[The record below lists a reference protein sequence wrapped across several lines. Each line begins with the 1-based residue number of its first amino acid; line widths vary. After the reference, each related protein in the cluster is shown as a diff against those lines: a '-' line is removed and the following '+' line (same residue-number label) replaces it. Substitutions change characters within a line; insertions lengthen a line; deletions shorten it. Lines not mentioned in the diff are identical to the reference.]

1 MLAKRIGTLVGMVF
15 LLTSLTGC
23 LWAPELDSVRKDIER
38 QIPDAHFEKEF
49 AISLGPISL
58 GLARTIIRFVPDDDV
73 HEARE
78 YLGDLSKVQIA
89 VYEVDHIPRG
99 AELKTPRK
107 LESLLDE
114 GWEMAIKARDHGESL
129 WVMYRLDDDEIR
141 EVYIV
146 VLDPDELVLVKVRGR
161 LDRLFAKVMEEHGD
175 LGALGIRGH

>member
-1 MLAKRIGTLVGMVF
+1 MLAKRIGTLVGMAF
-15 LLTSLTGC
+15 LLTTLTGC

-58 GLARTIIRFVPDDDV
+58 GLARTIIRLVPDADV

-78 YLGDLSKVQIA
+78 YLGDLSKVQVA
-89 VYEVDHIPRG
+89 VYEANHVPRG
-99 AELKTPRK
+99 AEVRTPQRF
-107 LESLLDE
+107 ESLLDE
-114 GWEMAIKARDHGESL
+114 GWEMAIKAREHGESI
-129 WVMYRLDDDEIR
+129 WVMYRSDDDEIR
-141 EVYIV
+141 EVYII

-175 LGALGIRGH
+175 LGELGIRGH